1 MLDCLQARIV
11 PPLSRRLLAGNPSPR
26 PRDPAGDAWSVP
38 ILLTGYRPPC
48 FAAPIRSALP
58 FVGAPAKAPEAVSA
72 RSSDGTTRN
81 RTRTPPYTQLEL
93 NADGLRTR
101 ERPVGAPCQP
111 PATDH
116 HLLGPGKFGSRC
128 RDCVPSR
135 AGVPPVW
142 VSSSDSNSGKARIS
156 PHPVTS
162 LYNLS
167 PGVAMTP
174 VDDVLAVSEVGVFKV
189 GWTSELSRKPEHL
202 CKSFGVD

>member
-1 MLDCLQARIV
+1 MPIV
-11 PPLSRRLLAGNPSPR
+11 
-26 PRDPAGDAWSVP
+26 
-38 ILLTGYRPPC
+38 LTRYRPPC

-58 FVGAPAKAPEAVSA
+58 SVGAPAKAPEAVSA
-72 RSSDGTTRN
+72 RRSDRTTRN
-81 RTRTPPYTQLEL
+81 RTRNPPYTQLAL

-111 PATDH
+111 PARDH

-135 AGVPPVW
+135 AGVPLVC
-142 VSSSDSNSGKARIS
+142 VSSSDSDSGKARIS

-174 VDDVLAVSEVGVFKV
+174 VDDVLVLSEVSMFKM
-189 GWTSELSRKPEHL
+189 GWTPELSRKPEPL
-202 CKSFGVD
+202 